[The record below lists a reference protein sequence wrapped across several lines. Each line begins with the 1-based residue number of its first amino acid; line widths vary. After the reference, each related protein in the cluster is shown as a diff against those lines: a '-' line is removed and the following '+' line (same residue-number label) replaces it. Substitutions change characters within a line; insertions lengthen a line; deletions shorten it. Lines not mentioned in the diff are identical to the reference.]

1 MDSNIFQIDS
11 EYAKSAYQSKN
22 FEIEY
27 TANSCEIKYCTIYFS
42 SHNIYYPNTPSEFR
56 KRIMEQDYYEWRNY
70 KTNVSQKHIYV
81 RDIFK
86 QWYLTGINNEINTPE
101 KLLDFLKRET
111 NGYRIITVGSSAGG
125 YAAVLYGS
133 LLNAEKI
140 LAFNAQFEIN
150 SLLIYS
156 KEHINPL
163 VFRLKNQPVSKYYDT
178 TAFIKSNIDIFYFYS
193 TKSEWDSEQFAHT
206 NKLPSIYKIGF
217 RTSHHGIPIL
227 KDNISIILNM
237 NKEDLIGLVGSSPYN
252 VFYFSV
258 RIIGFKKTLLCWV
271 SQFYKR
277 NYKKVRNGFI
287 NAITKFGY

>member
-111 NGYRIITVGSSAGG
+111 
-125 YAAVLYGS
+125 
-133 LLNAEKI
+133 K
-140 LAFNAQFEIN
+140 Q
-150 SLLIYS
+150 S
-156 KEHINPL
+156 KPL
-163 VFRLKNQPVSKYYDT
+163 
-178 TAFIKSNIDIFYFYS
+178 
-193 TKSEWDSEQFAHT
+193 
-206 NKLPSIYKIGF
+206 KLESMLFTLWYKLFLFPDMRG
-217 RTSHHGIPIL
+217 
-227 KDNISIILNM
+227 NM
-237 NKEDLIGLVGSSPYN
+237 E
-252 VFYFSV
+252 
-258 RIIGFKKTLLCWV
+258 
-271 SQFYKR
+271 
-277 NYKKVRNGFI
+277 
-287 NAITKFGY
+287 